1 MRKSVEELLSDLNEG
16 VYDPNIFKAFF
27 LAGGPGSG
35 KSYIAGRTIPR
46 SLGLKV
52 VNSDQALERLLKK
65 ANLSLKMP
73 DSQAAQ
79 RDPIRDKAKQITA
92 KQQDNYIEGRL
103 GLIIDGTG
111 REFDKM
117 TKQATDLQQLGYDTY
132 MIFVNTSL
140 DVALQRNSKRTRNV
154 PESIVSRSW
163 KAVQQNIGKF
173 SLFFKNGFV
182 IVDNNDAGED
192 IFNSVFKRVKALL
205 RQPVKNGR
213 AKQWIQNQ
221 LELKKRR

>member
-1 MRKSVEELLSDLNEG
+1 MRKSVDELLLDLNEG
-16 VYDPNIFKAFF
+16 VYDPNIFKAIF

-35 KSYIAGRTIPR
+35 KSYIAGRTIR
-46 SLGLKV
+46 GGGLRI
-52 VNSDQALERLLKK
+52 VNSDSALEVLLKK

-79 RDPIRDKAKQITA
+79 RDPVRDRAKKLTQ
-92 KQQDNYIEGRL
+92 KRLDNYIEGRL

-111 REFDKM
+111 REYDKV
-117 TKQATDLQQLGYDTY
+117 TKQASELQQLGYDTY
-132 MIFVNTSL
+132 MVFVNTSL
-140 DVALQRNSKRTRNV
+140 DVALQRNANRPRSV
-154 PESIVSRSW
+154 PESIVTRSW
-163 KAVQQNIGKF
+163 NAVQQNIGKF
-173 SLFFKNGFV
+173 SLFFKNGMV

-192 IFNSVFKRVKALL
+192 MFTAVFKRVRGLL

-213 AKQWIQNQ
+213 ARQWIQNQ